1 MATENPIRI
10 SEGTDRWPVLKQSN
24 RYGPSSNNM
33 AFEDLGL
40 FLKDKRFQRL
50 EKDVIPSRSES
61 APPSMEGSVAAIG
74 NILSQWKS
82 ARRPSS
88 IYPSTFPTNH
98 ENELLFPADP
108 SSSTS
113 HSSDINFP
121 SKSLPAHEEEFESD
135 QSCKCV
141 SCKEENGVIDLS
153 LVSKFCANIH
163 HACVDIHS
171 LNIELQ
177 EDSYHASSPSYD
189 QCRSLSY
196 RSIEETVVSEAD
208 SHIMHNITVNMSSA
222 GTNTPCLDGIRPVSS
237 LDGTR
242 GTVVG
247 PPAHRRDFNAIRVDM
262 QDNLSISV
270 AGDVDNAHIETVES
284 VNSFSFSNLDSHK
297 FQKKEQL
304 NRQNN
309 VLQQPAAP
317 QERNTSQVQGS
328 YSQIIYPGTGHAYGC
343 LNQFPYGS
351 ASVTTAEVQPIL
363 QSSGFTPPLYATA
376 AALMTPSSPYHPNL
390 QTAALLTPHY
400 SLGGYNFNSAV
411 LPSYLAGY
419 PHQGP
424 IPLAYNSASFP
435 ISGVPNGGSVHAYD
449 LQNLLKFYG
458 QVGVPMQPP
467 FHMQYFQYSHLDH
480 QTHRNA
486 ASVNQVNSYDSK
498 RQAELVGLSNDYKSQ
513 YPNGVGYDN
522 PNLKR
527 GNMLSHNSLAR
538 PTNAGPLSQF
548 PGASVVSPSQSKP
561 VAGTK
566 FPGGKYNLNLSHSS
580 SGNSIKANG
589 QSWSDMSLYSFLEE
603 LKSGKGQRS
612 SINMEVDSFSRS
624 WRLVM
629 LKKASVFKE
638 VVPHAS
644 KLMTDVFGN
653 YVIQKLFEYGSPEQR
668 KYLANQL
675 QGQILPLS
683 LQMYG
688 CRVIQK
694 ALEVIDLEQKSRLVR
709 ELDGHV
715 MRCVRDQ
722 NGNHVIQ
729 KCIESIPTQN
739 IQFII
744 SSFRGQVAALSTHP
758 YGCRVIQRILEHCD
772 DNTETQFIVDEILD
786 SVCSLAQDQYGNYVT
801 QHVLMR
807 GKPRER
813 SEIIEKL
820 AGSIVQLSQHK
831 FASNVVEKCLEYSD
845 STAREMLI
853 KEIIGYGDKND
864 NVLIMMKDQYANY
877 VVQKIL
883 EKCSSDQREVL
894 LGLIRNNLTAL
905 KKYTYGKH
913 IVARFEQLYGDVIS
927 TFLYD
932 CSCLRIRKHF
942 DIFSWTHQKF
952 NPQDPSARP
961 VYSAAAA
968 VASAFKRRRILQK

>member
-24 RYGPSSNNM
+24 RYGPSSGKM

-88 IYPSTFPTNH
+88 IYPSTFPTNR
-98 ENELLFPADP
+98 ENELQFSADP

-113 HSSDINFP
+113 HSSDINVDHRFSGPLNSWESCHMLQPSGRPGSRKMTYAKLADGSLQFP
-121 SKSLPAHEEEFESD
+121 SKSLPAHEEEFEND
-135 QSCKCV
+135 QSCEQSASV
-141 SCKEENGVIDLS
+141 SVQKAALLGYHSRS
-153 LVSKFCANIH
+153 LDSM
-163 HACVDIHS
+163 
-171 LNIELQ
+171 Q

-242 GTVVG
+242 GSVVG
-247 PPAHRRDFNAIRVDM
+247 PPAHRRDFNAVRVDM
-262 QDNLSISV
+262 QDNLSTSV
-270 AGDVDNAHIETVES
+270 AGDVDNAHVETVES

-328 YSQIIYPGTGHAYGC
+328 YSQIIYPGTGHAYGS
-343 LNQFPYGS
+343 LNQFPSGS

-486 ASVNQVNSYDSK
+486 AAVNQVNSYDSK

-513 YPNGVGYDN
+513 YPNVVGYDN

-527 GNMLSHNSLAR
+527 ENMLSHNSLAR

-548 PGASVVSPSQSKP
+548 SGASVVSPASQSKP

-603 LKSGKGQRS
+603 LKSAQITNGTNELLCGLHFS
-612 SINMEVDSFSRS
+612 VDQHGSRFIQQK
-624 WRLVM
+624 LETCNVEE
-629 LKKASVFKE
+629 KASVFKE

-683 LQMYG
+683 FQMYG

-905 KKYTYGKH
+905 KKYTNS
-913 IVARFEQLYGDVIS
+913 IP
-927 TFLYD
+927 
-932 CSCLRIRKHF
+932 RILVRGRY
-942 DIFSWTHQKF
+942 T
-952 NPQDPSARP
+952 
-961 VYSAAAA
+961 SAAAA

>member
-1 MATENPIRI
+1 M
-10 SEGTDRWPVLKQSN
+10 SEGTDRWPVVKQSS
-24 RYGPSSNNM
+24 RYGPSSDKM
-33 AFEDLGL
+33 ALEDLGL

-82 ARRPSS
+82 AWHPSS
-88 IYPSTFPTNH
+88 IYPSTSPINH
-98 ENELLFPADP
+98 ENKLQFSADP
-108 SSSTS
+108 SSTS
-113 HSSDINFP
+113 RSSDINVDHRFSGPLNSWESCHMLQPSVRQGSRKMTYAKLADGSLQFP
-121 SKSLPAHEEEFESD
+121 SKSLPAHEEEFEND
-135 QSCKCV
+135 QSCEQSASV
-141 SCKEENGVIDLS
+141 SMQKAALLGYHSRS
-153 LVSKFCANIH
+153 LDSM
-163 HACVDIHS
+163 
-171 LNIELQ
+171 Q

-189 QCRSLSY
+189 QCLSLSY

-222 GTNTPCLDGIRPVSS
+222 GTNTPCLDDIRPVSS

-247 PPAHRRDFNAIRVDM
+247 PPAHRGDFNAVRVDM
-262 QDNLSISV
+262 QDNLSTAV

-309 VLQQPAAP
+309 LLQQQAAQ

-328 YSQIIYPGTGHAYGC
+328 YSQIIYPGTGHAYGN
-343 LNQFPYGS
+343 LNLFPYGS
-351 ASVTTAEVQPIL
+351 ASVTTTEVQPIL

-400 SLGGYNFNSAV
+400 SMGGYNFNSAV

-435 ISGVPNGGSVHAYD
+435 ISGVPNGGSLHAYD

-467 FHMQYFQYSHLDH
+467 FHMQYFQYSHLAH
-480 QTHRNA
+480 QTPRNGA
-486 ASVNQVNSYDSK
+486 AVNQVNSYDSK
-498 RQAELVGLSNDYKSQ
+498 RQAERVGLSNDYKSQ
-513 YPNGVGYDN
+513 YPDGAGYDN
-522 PNLKR
+522 PNLKQ
-527 GNMLSHNSLAR
+527 GNMSSHNSLAR

-548 PGASVVSPSQSKP
+548 PGASVVSPALQSKP
-561 VAGTK
+561 AAGTK

-580 SGNSIKANG
+580 SGYSSKANG
-589 QSWSDMSLYSFLEE
+589 QSWSDMSLYSFFEE
-603 LKSGKGQRS
+603 LKSGKGQRCELS
-612 SINMEVDSFSRS
+612 DIAGHLVELRHVSANPVFCFLKAEITYGTNELFYDLHFSIDQHGSRFIQQKLETCS
-624 WRLVM
+624 VEE
-629 LKKASVFKE
+629 KASVFKE
-638 VVPHAS
+638 VVPHAP

-653 YVIQKLFEYGSPEQR
+653 YVIQKLFEYGSPEQMN
-668 KYLANQL
+668 YLANQL

-694 ALEVIDLEQKSRLVR
+694 
-709 ELDGHV
+709 
-715 MRCVRDQ
+715 
-722 NGNHVIQ
+722 

-758 YGCRVIQRILEHCD
+758 YGCRVIQRVLEHCD

-813 SEIIEKL
+813 NEIIEKL

-853 KEIIGYGDKND
+853 KEIIGYGAKND

-894 LGLIRNNLTAL
+894 LGLIRTNLTAL
-905 KKYTYGKH
+905 KKYTNS
-913 IVARFEQLYGDVIS
+913 I
-927 TFLYD
+927 
-932 CSCLRIRKHF
+932 LRIVVRGQY
-942 DIFSWTHQKF
+942 T
-952 NPQDPSARP
+952 
-961 VYSAAAA
+961 SAAAA
-968 VASAFKRRRILQK
+968 AVVSAFIRRRILLK

>member
-10 SEGTDRWPVLKQSN
+10 SDRTDRWPVLKQST
-24 RYGPSSNNM
+24 RYGPSSRKM

-61 APPSMEGSVAAIG
+61 APPSMEGSVAALG
-74 NILSQWKS
+74 NIFSQWES
-82 ARRPSS
+82 AWHPSS
-88 IYPSTFPTNH
+88 IYPSTSPINR
-98 ENELLFPADP
+98 ESANP
-108 SSSTS
+108 SSSIN
-113 HSSDINFP
+113 HGSDINVDQRFSGPLDSWESCHMLQPSGRPGGRKMTYAKHADGSLQFP
-121 SKSLPAHEEEFESD
+121 SKSLPAHEEEFEDD
-135 QSCKCV
+135 QSCEQSASV
-141 SCKEENGVIDLS
+141 SVQKAALLGYHSRS
-153 LVSKFCANIH
+153 LDSM
-163 HACVDIHS
+163 
-171 LNIELQ
+171 Q

-196 RSIEETVVSEAD
+196 RSIEETVVSDAD
-208 SHIMHNITVNMSSA
+208 SHIVHNISVNISSA
-222 GTNTPCLDGIRPVSS
+222 GTNIPCLDDIRRVSS

-242 GTVVG
+242 GTVIG
-247 PPAHRRDFNAIRVDM
+247 PPVHRREFNAVRVDM
-262 QDNLSISV
+262 QDDLSTSV
-270 AGDVDNAHIETVES
+270 AGDVDNAHIETVKS

-297 FQKKEQL
+297 FHKKEQL
-304 NRQNN
+304 NSQNN
-309 VLQQPAAP
+309 VLQQQAPP
-317 QERNTSQVQGS
+317 QEHNTSQVQGS
-328 YSQIIYPGTGHAYGC
+328 YSRNIYPGTSHAYGS

-351 ASVTTAEVQPIL
+351 TSVSAAEVQPIL
-363 QSSGFTPPLYATA
+363 QSSGLNPPLYASA
-376 AALMTPSSPYHPNL
+376 AAFMTSSSPFHPNL
-390 QTAALLTPHY
+390 QPAALLTPHY

-411 LPSYLAGY
+411 MQSYLAGY

-424 IPLAYNSASFP
+424 IPLAYTSAAFP
-435 ISGVPNGGSVHAYD
+435 TSGVPNGGSVHAYD

-480 QTHRNA
+480 QTPRNGA
-486 ASVNQVNSYDSK
+486 AVNQVNSYDSK

-513 YPNGVGYDN
+513 YPFGAGYDN

-527 GNMLSHNSLAR
+527 GNMSSHNNLAR
-538 PTNAGPLSQF
+538 PTNAGPSQQF
-548 PGASVVSPSQSKP
+548 PGASVVSPTSQSKP
-561 VAGTK
+561 AAGTK
-566 FPGGKYNLNLSHSS
+566 FPGGKYYSNLSHSS
-580 SGNSIKANG
+580 SGNPSKANG
-589 QSWSDMSLYSFLEE
+589 PSQSWSDINLYSFLEE
-603 LKSGKGQRS
+603 LKSGKGQRFELS
-612 SINMEVDSFSRS
+612 DIAGHLVELSIDQHGSRFIQQKLETCS
-624 WRLVM
+624 VEE
-629 LKKASVFKE
+629 KASVFKE
-638 VVPHAS
+638 VVPHAP

-675 QGQILPLS
+675 EGQILPLS

-694 ALEVIDLEQKSRLVR
+694 ALDVIDLEQKSRLVR

-739 IQFII
+739 IQFIL
-744 SSFRGQVAALSTHP
+744 SSFCGQVAALSTHP
-758 YGCRVIQRILEHCD
+758 YGCRVIQRVLEHCD
-772 DNTETQFIVDEILD
+772 DNMETQFIVNEILD
-786 SVCSLAQDQYGNYVT
+786 SVRSLAQDQYGNYVT

-845 STAREMLI
+845 FTARELLI
-853 KEIIGYGDKND
+853 KEIIGHGDKTD
-864 NVLIMMKDQYANY
+864 NLLIMMKDQYANY

-883 EKCSSDQREVL
+883 EKCTSDQREVL

-913 IVARFEQLYGDVIS
+913 IVARFEQLYGDEIQS
-927 TFLYD
+927 
-932 CSCLRIRKHF
+932 SG
-942 DIFSWTHQKF
+942 S
-952 NPQDPSARP
+952 
-961 VYSAAAA
+961 
-968 VASAFKRRRILQK
+968 

>member
-1 MATENPIRI
+1 
-10 SEGTDRWPVLKQSN
+10 
-24 RYGPSSNNM
+24 
-33 AFEDLGL
+33 
-40 FLKDKRFQRL
+40 
-50 EKDVIPSRSES
+50 
-61 APPSMEGSVAAIG
+61 
-74 NILSQWKS
+74 
-82 ARRPSS
+82 
-88 IYPSTFPTNH
+88 
-98 ENELLFPADP
+98 
-108 SSSTS
+108 
-113 HSSDINFP
+113 
-121 SKSLPAHEEEFESD
+121 
-135 QSCKCV
+135 
-141 SCKEENGVIDLS
+141 
-153 LVSKFCANIH
+153 
-163 HACVDIHS
+163 
-171 LNIELQ
+171 
-177 EDSYHASSPSYD
+177 
-189 QCRSLSY
+189 
-196 RSIEETVVSEAD
+196 
-208 SHIMHNITVNMSSA
+208 MSSA

-242 GTVVG
+242 GIVVG

-262 QDNLSISV
+262 QDNLSTSV

-304 NRQNN
+304 NVQNN

-328 YSQIIYPGTGHAYGC
+328 YSQIIYPGTGHAYGS

-390 QTAALLTPHY
+390 QTAALVTPHY
-400 SLGGYNFNSAV
+400 SLGGYNFNSVV

-449 LQNLLKFYG
+449 LQNLLKFLWSSWS
-458 QVGVPMQPP
+458 
-467 FHMQYFQYSHLDH
+467 SHA
-480 QTHRNA
+480 TSFPYA
-486 ASVNQVNSYDSK
+486 VFP
-498 RQAELVGLSNDYKSQ
+498 AELVGLSNDYKSQ

-566 FPGGKYNLNLSHSS
+566 FPGWKYNLNLSHSS
-580 SGNSIKANG
+580 SGMFANPAFCFLKAQITYGTNELLG
-589 QSWSDMSLYSFLEE
+589 DLHFSVDQHGSRFIQQKLETCNVE
-603 LKSGKGQRS
+603 
-612 SINMEVDSFSRS
+612 E
-624 WRLVM
+624 
-629 LKKASVFKE
+629 KASVFKE

-644 KLMTDVFGN
+644 KLMADVFGN
-653 YVIQKLFEYGSPEQR
+653 Y
-668 KYLANQL
+668 
-675 QGQILPLS
+675 
-683 LQMYG
+683 
-688 CRVIQK
+688 VIQK

-772 DNTETQFIVDEILD
+772 GNTETQFIVDEILD

-883 EKCSSDQREVL
+883 EKCSSDQRE
-894 LGLIRNNLTAL
+894 
-905 KKYTYGKH
+905 
-913 IVARFEQLYGDVIS
+913 
-927 TFLYD
+927 
-932 CSCLRIRKHF
+932 
-942 DIFSWTHQKF
+942 KF
-952 NPQDPSARP
+952 NPQDPSASP